1 LTIPEQIKTLEELA
15 ALDAELK
22 AMDEEL
28 LGERSTLTT
37 LKGTLKTL
45 EGKLAETRMQLE
57 ANDKNRN
64 EFIGDVRTMMQQLEH
79 SRDKLNRSRTER
91 EANAAQRELEELR
104 KLVRDR
110 EDEIGR
116 LGTEGDALRLS
127 IEGTEA
133 EIKKVEG
140 ELGSNEGA
148 ITQKLASVEGNRA
161 SKQKE
166 REEVAKKLP
175 PVLYRR
181 YETVR
186 ARRGVG
192 IAQTSDGTCKACNMS
207 LPPQLYHRLRREP
220 LLEQCPSCQRII
232 YFIPPTPTQQAER

>member
-1 LTIPEQIKTLEELA
+1 LTIPDQIKTLEELA

-28 LGERSTLTT
+28 SGERATLTT
-37 LKGTLKTL
+37 LKGTLKKL
-45 EGKLAETRMQLE
+45 EEKRAETRAQLD

-64 EFIGDVRTMMQQLEH
+64 EFITDVRTMMQQLEH

-91 EANAAQRELEELR
+91 ESNAAQRELEELR

-116 LGTEGDALRLS
+116 LTTEGDALRQQ

-133 EIKKVEG
+133 EIKKVDG
-140 ELGSNEGA
+140 DLGSNEGA
-148 ITQKLASVEGNRA
+148 ITQKLAAVEGDRA
-161 SKQKE
+161 GKQKT
-166 REEVAKKLP
+166 RDEVAKKLP

-186 ARRGVG
+186 SRRGVG

-232 YFIPPTPTQQAER
+232 YFVPPTPTQQAES